1 MFILS
6 TSVPL
11 YPIYDL
17 YMDIHPLTLGIMI
30 ANGLVSYKG
39 FQDPSFFD
47 RYKFQITSIQRGD
60 YKRLFTSAFLHVD
73 LNHLIFNLFTF
84 YFFSEVVI
92 YSLGSTALL
101 WVYFVSLLAGGYFGL
116 FVHKKE
122 PYYSAVGASGAVTG
136 VLYAA
141 IYLVPD
147 MRLGFFFI
155 PIPLP
160 AYLVGLG
167 YMLYTIYG
175 MKKRTSNIGHSAH
188 FGGAIGGLIIA
199 IVLAPERVSLN
210 PIASMCLLAP
220 LLLMGILIKNKKV

>member
-1 MFILS
+1 
-6 TSVPL
+6 
-11 YPIYDL
+11 
-17 YMDIHPLTLGIMI
+17 MDIHPLTLGIMI
-30 ANGLVSYKG
+30 TNGLVSYKG
-39 FQDPSFFD
+39 FQDPAFFE
-47 RYKFQITSIQRGD
+47 RYKFQVSSIQAGD
-60 YKRLFTSAFLHVD
+60 YKRLLSAGFLHVD
-73 LNHLIFNLFTF
+73 INHLIFNLFTF

-92 YSLGSTALL
+92 YSLGASALV
-101 WVYFVSLLAGGYFGL
+101 WVYFVSLLAGSYFGL

-141 IYLVPD
+141 IYLMPD

-167 YMLYTIYG
+167 YMLYTIYA
-175 MKKRTSNIGHSAH
+175 MKKRSNNIGHSAH

-199 IVLAPERVSLN
+199 IIMAPEKISLN
-210 PIASMCLLAP
+210 PIATLCLLVP
-220 LLLMGILIKNKKV
+220 LMIMGILIQAKKV